1 MKLCIGLFGI
11 MLLSFAPAWAQQ
23 RMDNKDANFV
33 KEAAQG
39 GMLEVKLGEQAL
51 QNASSPDVKR
61 FAQRMVDEHGKANKD
76 LMSVVGTK
84 GVMVPKDLD
93 AKGKEMCEK
102 LGKLKGADFDKEYMR
117 QMVKDHEEDVAEFQ
131 KASKNLQDP
140 DVKAWVM
147 KTLPTVTE
155 HLHRPRR
162 FKARSTKSSDPPSS
176 SRLA

>member
-1 MKLCIGLFGI
+1 MKLCFGLFGVI
-11 MLLSFAPAWAQQ
+11 LLSFTPAWAQQ
-23 RMDNKDANFV
+23 RLDNKDADFV

-51 QNASSPDVKR
+51 QNASNPDVKR

-84 GVMVPKDLD
+84 GVMVPKELD
-93 AKGKEMCEK
+93 AKSKEMCEK

-155 HLHRPRR
+155 HLRQA
-162 FKARSTKSSDPPSS
+162 KEIQSKIDKK
-176 SRLA
+176 